1 MEAFMKKTNDSALT
15 QAKDDIQ
22 PEKSAPDR
30 NKSDTRAVKT
40 VAIMMGAT
48 VLSKLLGMLR
58 GVLQTRTWGTTPEA
72 NAFTAASKLPLAIF
86 DMFLSAVVLGCF
98 IPVYNSLVSKNASGE
113 RDTRDADRFASVFLT
128 FILLV
133 CAACAVVGIF
143 FAEPLLR
150 LMTAGMN
157 ENDLRLAVTLTRIM
171 FPMMIFTGAAYTLV
185 GVLQSK
191 GSFIA
196 PAMISVVSN
205 AGVVIYLAA
214 INPLLG
220 DKGIYGLAA
229 AFVISWLIQLATL
242 ILPLLKVGFSFRLNF
257 DFKDKS
263 LHKALRMAPPIMA
276 GSWLSPM
283 GILLGQYFAS
293 RVALG
298 TGLSGAATVF
308 DCANNVYVM
317 IAGTLTYS
325 ICNYTFPKLSRLAG
339 NDEEGFAATIRGG
352 IVSALF
358 ISVPF
363 MAAALVLSGEGVSVL
378 YRRGAFTAEDAA
390 NTAAV
395 LRAMLP
401 AMPFFCVT
409 ELFSRVFYS
418 KNLVKIPMLASIAGI
433 VSNAVAGSVLVL
445 LGIGGVAAVGAAN
458 AVGQAVSA
466 VVLICFA
473 SRRIPGLIDR
483 KLIFEVLR
491 VLTGGG
497 LTFVTS
503 AAISALVSSEPYT
516 AAFVTNVLKAFV
528 IFLPAAAVYIAFT
541 KLTRTGL
548 FGKNRL

>member
-1 MEAFMKKTNDSALT
+1 MKKTNDRSVPIRT
-15 QAKDDIQ
+15 KTDTPPDKNK
-22 PEKSAPDR
+22 EDR
-30 NKSDTRAVKT
+30 NKSGGRAVKT

-58 GVLQTRTWGTTPEA
+58 GTLQTWTWGTTPEA

-86 DMFLSAVVLGCF
+86 DMFLSAAVLGCF
-98 IPVYNSLVSKNASGE
+98 IPVYNSLVSKDPSGE
-113 RDTRDADRFASVFLT
+113 RDMRDADRFASVFLT

-133 CAACAVVGIF
+133 CSACAVIGII
-143 FAEPLLR
+143 FAEPLLKI
-150 LMTAGMN
+150 MTAGID

-205 AGVVIYLAA
+205 AGIVIYLAA

-229 AFVISWLIQLATL
+229 AFVISWFIQFATL
-242 ILPLLKVGFSFRLNF
+242 IIPLIRCGFSFRFNF
-257 DFKDKS
+257 DFKDGS
-263 LHKALRMAPPIMA
+263 LRKALRMAPPIMA

-298 TGLSGAATVF
+298 SGISGAATVF

-339 NDEEGFAATIRGG
+339 NDDEGFASTILGG
-352 IVSALF
+352 LVSALF

-363 MAAALVLSGEGVSVL
+363 MAAALVLSGEGVSIL

-433 VSNAVAGSVLVL
+433 AANALTGSALVRF
-445 LGIGGVAAVGAAN
+445 GIGGVAAVGAAN
-458 AVGQAVSA
+458 AVGQVISAIMLIYFAV
-466 VVLICFA
+466 
-473 SRRIPGLIDR
+473 RRIPGLIDR
-483 KLIFEVLR
+483 KLIFELMR
-491 VLTGGG
+491 VLLGGG
-497 LTFVTS
+497 IVFG
-503 AAISALVSSEPYT
+503 ISAVISTLVSSEPYT
-516 AAFVTNVLKAFV
+516 AAFFTNVVKAFV
-528 IFLPAAAVYIAFT
+528 IFLPAAAVYIVFA
-541 KLTRTGL
+541 KLTHTGV